1 MHIIVLQKSELN
13 DEDFVFYLN
22 KSKRLPISLTLIKN
36 DFSLLN
42 NILNNELPINVF
54 DIWTN
59 DNGPDLIG
67 TGNKTY
73 LRRPM
78 ITRSKF
84 CEIFLPLY
92 QLLLTNKKKKY
103 RKKYLSGGHR
113 VSGLL

>member
-1 MHIIVLQKSELN
+1 M
-13 DEDFVFYLN
+13 
-22 KSKRLPISLTLIKN
+22 PISLTLIKN

-59 DNGPDLIG
+59 DNGPDSIG

-84 CEIFLPLY
+84 CEFFLPLH
-92 QLLLTNKKKKY
+92 QFLLTNKKKKY

-113 VSGLL
+113 VSALFAFYAKGLKKQKSNLISSEDLRQTH